1 MNALNAYLRSTG
13 TTQRALAAAL
23 GVQPATV
30 NHWCRGKRTP
40 RVGLALKLAEVTGGA
55 VPLTAWVTE

>member
-1 MNALNAYLRSTG
+1 MNALNAYLRRTG

-30 NHWCRGKRTP
+30 HYWCRGARKP